1 MPVLARLPV
10 SQPRCRLTPP
20 PVARRRCPPFRW
32 FGCPIL
38 LRGVGPLVRL
48 PDPSTR
54 GAVHAD
60 PVSRAYAGG
69 VCRTSD
75 FGRSWGA
82 SGPWFDCFVARG
94 LRQAGDSVPRSWSFR
109 SPLRLP
115 GARRFKLRSSARRS
129 GCPALVASDLAASR
143 PDRNRSRLVSRARFP
158 PDSPR
163 RLPPKDSLSR
173 PRLACALRYGAYLR
187 ERETP
192 GQEVFLNPQG
202 YPRNFSSIP
211 RICRSSTV
219 RTQRRTQRCPQPAAS
234 SDVSGA

>member
-20 PVARRRCPPFRW
+20 PVARLWRPSCRRL
-32 FGCPIL
+32 GCPIL
-38 LRGVGPLVRL
+38 LHSAGRLVRL
-48 PDPSTR
+48 PDPSAR

-60 PVSRAYAGG
+60 PVSRADVDG

-94 LRQAGDSVPRSWSFR
+94 LRQAGGSVPQSWSLR

-158 PDSPR
+158 PDSAR
-163 RLPPKDSLSR
+163 RPPPKDSLSR
-173 PRLACALRYGAYLR
+173 QIGRAH
-187 ERETP
+187 
-192 GQEVFLNPQG
+192 V
-202 YPRNFSSIP
+202 
-211 RICRSSTV
+211 
-219 RTQRRTQRCPQPAAS
+219 
-234 SDVSGA
+234 